1 MYAQPKHSL
10 WILSSWLQFI
20 KDAAQQITVYLLYNT
35 NDDDIDN
42 RLFIQHG
49 VEEEM

>member
-10 WILSSWLQFI
+10 WILSPQLQFI
-20 KDAAQQITVYLLYNT
+20 KDAAQQIKLCLLYIT
-35 NDDDIDN
+35 NDDDIEN